1 MIPHLLFPDADS
13 DWRWALSAAEQREM
27 DRTNR
32 RYHGEFATSARTPPW
47 NADALV
53 ADLELEILFEAMAAR
68 VPIVAARVGGVPNVV
83 GPAEA
88 ILVPPGDPT
97 ELASAIHAVR
107 ADPLAAR
114 ARAQAAHDRL
124 AREFRVE
131 PWLARYEQLYHEI
144 RS

>member
-1 MIPHLLFPDADS
+1 MLEEQARRLDVVDRITWYGTIRDAGRLFTAFDVF
-13 DWRWALSAAEQREM
+13 ALSS
-27 DRTNR
+27 RTE
-32 RYHGEFATSARTPPW
+32 GTPM
-47 NADALV
+47 V
-53 ADLELEILFEAMAAR
+53 LFEAMAAR